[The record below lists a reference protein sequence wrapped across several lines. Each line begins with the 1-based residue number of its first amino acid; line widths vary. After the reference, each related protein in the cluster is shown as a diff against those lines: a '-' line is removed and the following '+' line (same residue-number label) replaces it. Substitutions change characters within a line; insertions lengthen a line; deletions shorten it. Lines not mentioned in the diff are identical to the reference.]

1 MAWCSTP
8 HRRFSGIQFNRNGLR
23 GFEGCPKIFHTTFH
37 CPFFAANSS
46 ELISSASTCISLT
59 DVMIATGIL
68 LCIHNETS
76 FIYLETKIEKPWRYN
91 GEAHFT
97 FWEPVSLSLSRNFQL
112 MKNFRMLVGYIN
124 YICIMH
130 KSELQCLLID
140 PLYFSFYLNTC
151 IYLITQQIDAH

>member
-37 CPFFAANSS
+37 CPFFAAYSS
-46 ELISSASTCISLT
+46 ALISSASTCISLT
-59 DVMIATGIL
+59 DVMIATRIL

-76 FIYLETKIEKPWRYN
+76 FIYLETKIEKPWRYKW
-91 GEAHFT
+91 GSPFYFLKT
-97 FWEPVSLSLSRNFQL
+97 SFS
-112 MKNFRMLVGYIN
+112 NFRMPVGYIN
-124 YICIMH
+124 YDICIMH

-140 PLYFSFYLNTC
+140 PFSFYLNTC
-151 IYLITQQIDAH
+151 ISDITADRRTLIKPSNN

>member
-37 CPFFAANSS
+37 CPFFAAYSS

-59 DVMIATGIL
+59 DVMIATRIL

-76 FIYLETKIEKPWRYN
+76 FIYLETKIEKPWRYKW
-91 GEAHFT
+91 GSPFYFLKT
-97 FWEPVSLSLSRNFQL
+97 SFSFSIKKFSI
-112 MKNFRMLVGYIN
+112 YIN
-124 YICIMH
+124 YDICIMH